1 MRGQGIPPDSLTAEG
16 GSTTLLMT
24 EFPEI
29 PPEDEIADPA
39 YRVPSILT
47 VAFGAMVLVITGS
60 WSTLVGRSATFEAEA
75 MSGTLLNSL
84 IFMNLGGPLIMVI
97 GLALRH
103 APGSPVR
110 QSLIATCLTSLWFY
124 CKFMSGLFS

>member
-1 MRGQGIPPDSLTAEG
+1 
-16 GSTTLLMT
+16 MT
-24 EFPEI
+24 QFPET
-29 PPEDEIADPA
+29 PPEDDIVDPA
-39 YRVPSILT
+39 YRVPAILV

-60 WSTLVGRSATFEAEA
+60 WAALVGRSTTFEAEA

-84 IFMNLGGPLIMVI
+84 FYMNLGGPLIMVI

-110 QSLIATCLTSLWFY
+110 QSLIAVCLTGLWFY
-124 CKFMSGLFS
+124 GKFMSGLFA